1 MAINVVVS
9 GGGTIV
15 ADVNG
20 SDSGS
25 VSISGDQQPVEV
37 SVTGGIGPAAFISG
51 TAVTAVGVNP
61 IAAGDYITIS
71 TTGGSVEISANPPV
85 LSVNGRTGVVSL
97 IRSDF
102 TAAAEIHTHS
112 VSQVSDFT
120 TKANVVSV
128 NGRTGVVS
136 IVGGSNVTVS
146 TTTSSIVVSSADG
159 IPSQSGQSGKVL
171 STNGTNSLWVSRF
184 SVVDDTL
191 AAGSHIY
198 FTRNTTAGTITI
210 SGDVAAGVP
219 WSGVPT
225 AYNTPADAGEIA
237 YNSEY
242 LFVAVAE
249 NTWKRIPLE
258 TWLLDP
264 SLFSITTQPADQSVT
279 LAASGS
285 ITLQN
290 YAGDNEVYQSLGIVQ
305 RNGVYRGIGTNSRW
319 YTPVFPNSVGETS
332 LQGYAIHDLWL
343 FGTSLPD
350 GYIPFTLGDSTNQK
364 TIMAGIQWYGS
375 FNPFNARDVVVLSPT
390 SQFDGTPE
398 TVNVTE
404 TWIDLTSTGKGD
416 LPNGSYVLGPMG
428 LGGAVAAATNAD
440 GTHAIIACR
449 ARTPFQDYGG
459 DDHTFF
465 SGLYNSGAGR
475 VGLRNPFARAVNSEN
490 GVTFSVPTVQ
500 EEAFNFKPLLPYDVI
515 WANGEW
521 LAIADSVDDATS
533 WCLRSVTGLSWSL
546 HAMPFGLHPISVAY
560 GNGAYVAVG
569 TVNPWAGINANNGEN
584 YYTQQTNDL
593 LYSQDGQ
600 SWQILQNVLPATT
613 IWTQVAYLG
622 GAFIAFS
629 AMGAAVS
636 SDGQTWSLIESAPQP
651 ATPPFLEDT
660 YNAVY
665 GTPYKLHWQ
674 RKFNTLING
683 DTRSVFFSLSS
694 GNGNAWEIAY
704 SGTGAGTATLS
715 FAYTDGS
722 NATIAIQWQ
731 TRASSAGTFADVAG
745 ATSTT
750 LSLSGLTSAD
760 NGRQY
765 LARIQR
771 SGGSDQPVGVTETY
785 YTSTATLSV
794 A

>member
-1 MAINVVVS
+1 MPFFNLPS
-9 GGGTIV
+9 GGGGDGLPVLTGEGAPNDSV
-15 ADVNG
+15 GANG
-20 SDSGS
+20 
-25 VSISGDQQPVEV
+25 QL
-37 SVTGGIGPAAFISG
+37 FIDTLDGRLYVKESG
-51 TAVTAVGVNP
+51 TWGAGIDVGGAADWSELTGKPSTFPPSSHTHTA
-61 IAAGDYITIS
+61 S
-71 TTGGSVEISANPPV
+71 EIS
-85 LSVNGRTGVVSL
+85 
-97 IRSDF
+97 DF
-102 TAAAEIHTHS
+102 ATAAALYGP
-112 VSQVSDFT
+112 
-120 TKANVVSV
+120 VVSV
-128 NGRTGVVS
+128 NGQTGAVVIEAGSSDWSEITNKPSTFPPAAHNHTVAEITDFATQAALYGPVVS
-136 IVGGSNVTVS
+136 VNGQTGA
-146 TTTSSIVVSSADG
+146 VVVDAGPALSDALPLPLGIASAGTSADAARADH
-159 IPSQSGQSGKVL
+159 VHAA
-171 STNGTNSLWVSRF
+171 
-184 SVVDDTL
+184 VDAIQWS
-191 AAGSHIY
+191 AAP
-198 FTRNTTAGTITI
+198 A
-210 SGDVAAGVP
+210 
-219 WSGVPT
+219 
-225 AYNTPADAGEIA
+225 AYNTPAAAGEIA

-258 TWLLDP
+258 TWLPDP

-279 LAASGS
+279 LAGSGS

-305 RNGVYRGIGTNSRW
+305 RNGVYSGIGTNSRW

-416 LPNGSYVLGPMG
+416 LPNGSSVLAPMY

-449 ARTPFQDYGG
+449 ARMPFQGYGG

-765 LARIQR
+765 RARIQR
-771 SGGSDQPVGVTETY
+771 SGGSDQPAGVTETY
-785 YTSTATLSV
+785 YTSIATLTVS
-794 A
+794 